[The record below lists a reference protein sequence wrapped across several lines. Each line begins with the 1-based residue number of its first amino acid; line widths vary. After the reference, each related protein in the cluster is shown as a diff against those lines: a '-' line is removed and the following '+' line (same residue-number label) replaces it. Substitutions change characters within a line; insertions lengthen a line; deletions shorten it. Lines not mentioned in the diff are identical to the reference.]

1 MKNTEIREKARKY
14 GVAFWM
20 IADELG
26 IAANTLSTWLRHEL
40 SEDKRQ
46 RVNSAI
52 DAIIKRRAEE

>member
-40 SEDKRQ
+40 PEDKRQ
-46 RVNSAI
+46 RVDAAI
-52 DAIIKRRAEE
+52 DAIVKRRAET